1 MAESNS
7 HLLMAEPD
15 PGYGQLLAVLVRR
28 RWWLLGI
35 FGATVMVS
43 AIFTLFSKSTYR
55 SSMQLMIE
63 SNYRSRKTDTGMGTP
78 SFADSNVEI
87 DNATQLNLMRS
98 SQLLQRAV
106 DQLEPRYRDID
117 VDQLKNNLTVSQVLE
132 QKGNDKISTSIFE
145 IVYTDQDSRKTRDV
159 LQAIQQ
165 VYQQYNLEQ
174 QKLRLTKG
182 LSFINDQIPQVEA
195 RVNTAEAALEKF
207 RKKQDLIDP
216 ELQSK
221 TLVEALSALQK
232 DQRSNRVELQDLQAR
247 YGALQQ
253 QLARSPQQAAIAA
266 RLSQSPRYQSLLNEI
281 QKSEIAI
288 VKERSRF
295 KDKAPFVQQV
305 LDQRQK
311 QLALLQQ
318 EVQRILGPQAAS
330 LSQSPDGLVAAGQ
343 LGENDLKFASSLVEA
358 QVNLVAAQARDRS
371 LTGNEAQLRAELK
384 RFPSLLA
391 EYNRLQPN
399 VLVNRD
405 TLQQLLKARQELG
418 LEIARGGFDWQLVE
432 PPQLGKQTGPSW
444 PRNLL
449 LGSIAGL
456 MLGGVAAFLRDAADD
471 AVRTSED
478 LKKQVAFPLLGL
490 VPEVPLGEI
499 APSQQSLANNSKK
512 SPSLAPSM
520 LEVIH
525 WAPFRESLD
534 LIYKNIQLL
543 TVASPLKSIVITS
556 ALAGEGKSTIALG
569 LAISA
574 ARLHQRVLL
583 IDADLRRPGLHKQLE
598 LPNEQGLSNLLSS
611 DRAISQNAIQ
621 PASTYS
627 DLSISVLTAGPAPT
641 DPVKLLSSK
650 RMRELMLMF
659 EQSYDLV
666 IVDAPPALGIVDA
679 MLAASFCDGALFVGR
694 IGQVSRNEITQAA
707 AAMSRLNVIGIVAN
721 GAQNT
726 SNAYYRGA
734 VTA

>member
-7 HLLMAEPD
+7 HLLMSEPD

-28 RWWLLGI
+28 RWWVIGI
-35 FGATVMVS
+35 LGATVLISGV
-43 AIFTLFSKSTYR
+43 FTLFSKSTYR

-63 SNYRSRKTDTGMGTP
+63 SNYRSRKTDTGTTGTP

-106 DQLEPRYRDID
+106 DQLEPRYRDIE

-132 QKGNDKISTSIFE
+132 QKGNDKIGTSIFE
-145 IVYTDQDSRKTRDV
+145 IVYIDSDRQKTQDV

-195 RVNTAEAALEKF
+195 RVNTAEAELEKF

-221 TLVEALSALQK
+221 SLVEALSSLQK
-232 DQRSNRVELQDLQAR
+232 DQRLNRADLKDLQAR

-288 VKERSRF
+288 VKERTRF

-305 LDQRQK
+305 IDQRQK
-311 QLALLQQ
+311 QLALLRQ
-318 EVQRILGPQAAS
+318 EVQRILGPQTAALAPS
-330 LSQSPDGLVAAGQ
+330 ADGLVAAGQ

-371 LTGNEAQLRAELK
+371 LTDNEAQLRAELK

-399 VLVNRD
+399 VLVNRE

-432 PPQLGKQTGPSW
+432 PPQLGRKTGPSW
-444 PRNLL
+444 LRNLL
-449 LGSIAGL
+449 LGSVAGL
-456 MLGGVAAFLRDAADD
+456 MLGSVAAFLRDAADD

-490 VPEVPLGEI
+490 VPEVPLNEI
-499 APSQQSLANNSKK
+499 APFQK
-512 SPSLAPSM
+512 SPSLAPSP

-543 TVASPLKSIVITS
+543 TIASPLKSIVITS

-611 DRAISQNAIQ
+611 DRALSQNAIQ

-641 DPVKLLSSK
+641 DPVKLLSSR

-666 IVDAPPALGIVDA
+666 IVDSPPALGIVDA

-694 IGQVSRNEITQAA
+694 IGQVSRNEVTQAA

-726 SNAYYRGA
+726 SNAYYRSA
-734 VTA
+734 TTV